1 MVVVDGR
8 IYSFEEGFRFT
19 ETPLVRRQGG
29 NPAQNTHRKF
39 SRFRLQ
45 AVPSRMKTGI
55 GGTQVVPVETANGKS
70 YKVILRIFQNCFFLL
85 RLGYFFQLPSYREFS
100 EMSVFFGKIYKVCR
114 ILFCASEISSVE
126 IPRG

>member
-1 MVVVDGR
+1 MVAVDGR
-8 IYSFEEGFRFT
+8 IYSFEGGFRFT

-29 NPAQNTHRKF
+29 NLAQNTHRKF

-85 RLGYFFQLPSYREFS
+85 RLGYFLSYHHTENLVRCQCFLVKFIKFVEFFFVLRKFLP
-100 EMSVFFGKIYKVCR
+100 
-114 ILFCASEISSVE
+114 
-126 IPRG
+126 